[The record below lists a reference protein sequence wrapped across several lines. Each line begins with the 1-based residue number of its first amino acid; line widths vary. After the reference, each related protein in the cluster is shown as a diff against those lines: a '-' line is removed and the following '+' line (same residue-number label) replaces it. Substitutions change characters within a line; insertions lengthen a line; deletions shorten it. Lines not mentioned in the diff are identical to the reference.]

1 MSTIQRP
8 QALLEAMQA
17 LHKDVIVHSEEAIA
31 AWYPLI
37 KRESFRESAVNL
49 ASYLAFRSH
58 ELRDLQQ
65 ELMRWGLSSLGR
77 SEARLQP
84 SLNAVIATLGA
95 ITGADPT
102 TLPAYPDEAS
112 FFQGARNIER
122 EANLLFGK
130 PRGNRTTRI
139 MVTLPSEA
147 AHDMQLMKSL
157 VNSGVECVRINC
169 AHDDA
174 ATWKAMIHNLRL
186 AENELGSSRQLKVLM
201 DLGGPKVRTV
211 RPKKNEKDLYFVG
224 DQFLLVSVLEQ
235 NDDEGVEKE
244 KPAKHKGKKHK
255 SKLPIVGCTLYE
267 ALEQLMVGERVFID
281 DGQIG
286 ARVLALVAE
295 GAICEIFQA
304 PAKGSKIRSHKGLN
318 FPDTKF
324 TVVPLT
330 DKDRNDLDFVAQNA
344 DIVGY
349 SFVQSES
356 DVILLLREL
365 GKRVPKNHP
374 SPALI
379 IKIETRQAV
388 RNLPGMIV
396 QAAGKLPTAV
406 MIARG
411 DLAIEL
417 GFQRMAEMQEEILWL
432 CEAAHVPVIW
442 ATQVLEGL
450 AKEGVPTRAEVT
462 DAAMANRAECVM
474 LNKGSH
480 ILDAIHMLDNVLT
493 RMAGHQH
500 KKTPQL
506 RALQSWQVVFEVE
519 ADEDAN
525 SDENTNSD
533 DDNGNDTEGD
543 TDGDTA
549 GAKMAEGATAVL
561 GTPEQIVS

>member
-1 MSTIQRP
+1 MSTVQQP
-8 QALLEAMQA
+8 QALLAALQA
-17 LHKDVIVHSEEAIA
+17 LHQDVIARSEEAVA
-31 AWYPLI
+31 VWHPQI
-37 KRESFRESAVNL
+37 KRESFLDSAANL

-58 ELRDLQQ
+58 DLRDLQV

-77 SEARLQP
+77 SESRLQP

-95 ITGADPT
+95 ITGADAE
-102 TLPAYPDEAS
+102 TLPAYPDEAK

-122 EANLLFGK
+122 EANLLFSK

-139 MVTLPSEA
+139 MVTVPTEA
-147 AHDMQLMKSL
+147 AHDMHWMKAL
-157 VNSGVECVRINC
+157 VRAGVDCVRINC

-174 ATWKAMIHNLRL
+174 ATWQAMIHTLRL
-186 AENELGSSRQLKVLM
+186 AENELGLGKPLKVLM

-211 RPKKNEKDLYFVG
+211 RPAKKEKELFYTG
-224 DQFLLVSVLEQ
+224 DRFLLVRAFEP
-235 NDDEGVEKE
+235 NRDDDPDKHVEKE
-244 KPAKHKGKKHK
+244 KHTKPKVKKQK
-255 SKLPIVGCTLYE
+255 SKLPVVGCTLHE
-267 ALEQLMVGERVFID
+267 VLEQLVVGERVFID

-286 ARVLALVAE
+286 ARVTALVPE
-295 GAICEIFQA
+295 GTVCEIFQA
-304 PAKGSKIRSHKGLN
+304 PSKGGKIRANKGLN

-330 DKDRNDLDFVAQNA
+330 DKDRSDLDFVAQHA
-344 DIVGY
+344 DLVGY
-349 SFVQSES
+349 SFVQSEA
-356 DVILLLREL
+356 DVVLLLREL
-365 GKRVPKNHP
+365 AKRVSNHHP
-374 SPALI
+374 SPALV

-388 RNLPGMIV
+388 RNLPGLIV

-474 LNKGSH
+474 LNKGPH
-480 ILDAIHMLDNVLT
+480 IIDAVHMLDNVLT

-506 RALQSWQVVFEVE
+506 RALQSWQAVFEVE
-519 ADEDAN
+519 DNAEIAMVATSEDEGKNAIKKGVKEHTK
-525 SDENTNSD
+525 S
-533 DDNGNDTEGD
+533 
-543 TDGDTA
+543 
-549 GAKMAEGATAVL
+549 K
-561 GTPEQIVS
+561 

>member
-1 MSTIQRP
+1 MPTVQRP
-8 QALLEAMQA
+8 EALLASLQA
-17 LHKDVIVHSEEAIA
+17 LHKDVIARSEEAVA
-31 AWYPLI
+31 VWQPLI
-37 KRESFRESAVNL
+37 KRESFRDSAVNL

-58 ELRDLQQ
+58 DLRDLQL
-65 ELMRWGLSSLGR
+65 ELMRWGVSSLGR
-77 SEARLQP
+77 SESRLQP

-95 ITGADPT
+95 ITGADAA
-102 TLPAYPDEAS
+102 TLPAYPDDAS

-139 MVTLPSEA
+139 MVTLPTEA
-147 AHDMQLMKSL
+147 AHDMHFVKAL
-157 VNSGVECVRINC
+157 VRAGVECVRINC

-174 ATWKAMIHNLRL
+174 ATWQAMIHTLRL
-186 AENELGSSRQLKVLM
+186 AENELGVGKPLKVLM

-211 RPKKNEKDLYFVG
+211 RPEKHEKDLYFVG
-224 DQFLLVSVLEQ
+224 DKLLLVSAIDPS
-235 NDDEGVEKE
+235 DDTGDQEE
-244 KPAKHKGKKHK
+244 KPAKRKGKKHK
-255 SKLPIVGCTLYE
+255 SKLPIVGCTLQE
-267 ALEQLMVGERVFID
+267 ALEQLVVGERVFID

-286 ARVLALVAE
+286 ARVIEIGGE

-304 PAKGSKIRSHKGLN
+304 PAKGSRIRSSKGLN

-330 DKDRNDLDFVAQNA
+330 DKDRNDLDFVAEHA

-349 SFVQSES
+349 SFVQSEA
-356 DVILLLREL
+356 DVVLLLREL
-365 GKRVPKNHP
+365 AKRVPANRP

-388 RNLPGMIV
+388 RNLPGLIV

-480 ILDAIHMLDNVLT
+480 IIDAIHMLDNVLT

-506 RALQSWQVVFEVE
+506 RALQSWQAVFEVE
-519 ADEDAN
+519 
-525 SDENTNSD
+525 
-533 DDNGNDTEGD
+533 DNGEVNSNEADASEDERKNDEGKN
-543 TDGDTA
+543 TGKK
-549 GAKMAEGATAVL
+549 GSKEHHK
-561 GTPEQIVS
+561 PI